1 MNKKERRVWGSEVI
15 KGRRD
20 EERKG
25 EEEWTK
31 EKEEER

>member
-1 MNKKERRVWGSEVI
+1 MNKKERRVWGSKGI

-25 EEEWTK
+25 EKEWTK